1 MNNTEYNKIIKPL
14 LVVNMEKVKNNA
26 VVNEVKNVE
35 NKENK
40 KNALENIF
48 KSFNE
53 NSKGLLT
60 TNLGTKKS
68 SIYKEE
74 LFENIEEKQK
84 KSLRK
89 KFRNMLFSVS
99 KALISETKEENKK
112 SLINT
117 FNDFYKE
124 VYKVHDYSLSS
135 VCNEN
140 LQAEKKEVLI
150 KALEIAKKATK

>member
-1 MNNTEYNKIIKPL
+1 MKKE
-14 LVVNMEKVKNNA
+14 NNA
-26 VVNEVKNVE
+26 VVNESAKVVE
-35 NKENK
+35 NKK
-40 KNALENIF
+40 SSLENIF

-60 TNLGTKKS
+60 TSLGTKKS
-68 SIYKEE
+68 SIYKDE
-74 LFENIEEKQK
+74 LFEGVDEKKK

-99 KALISETKEENKK
+99 KAIVSETKIENKK

-124 VYKVHDYSLSS
+124 VYKVHDYSLQS

-140 LQAEKKEVLI
+140 LQAEKKEVLL
-150 KALEIAKKATK
+150 KALELVKKANN

>member
-1 MNNTEYNKIIKPL
+1 MKE
-14 LVVNMEKVKNNA
+14 VKNNA

-35 NKENK
+35 NKKENK

-48 KSFNE
+48 KTFNE
-53 NSKGLLT
+53 SSKGLLT

-68 SIYKEE
+68 SIYKDE
-74 LFENIEEKQK
+74 LFEGIEEKQK

-99 KALISETKEENKK
+99 KALITEKKEENKK
-112 SLINT
+112 NLINT
-117 FNDFYKE
+117 FNEFYSS
-124 VYKVHDYSLSS
+124 VYKVHDYSLQS

-140 LQAEKKEVLI
+140 LQAEKKEILL
-150 KALEIAKKATK
+150 KALELVKKENQ

>member
-1 MNNTEYNKIIKPL
+1 M
-14 LVVNMEKVKNNA
+14 KNNN
-26 VVNEVKNVE
+26 VNNESAKVVE
-35 NKENK
+35 NNK
-40 KNALENIF
+40 KNSLENIF

-60 TNLGTKKS
+60 TSLGTKKS
-68 SIYKEE
+68 SIYKDE
-74 LFENIEEKQK
+74 LFEGVDEKKK

-99 KALISETKEENKK
+99 KAIVSEKKEENKK

-117 FNDFYKE
+117 FNEFYTE
-124 VYKVHDYSLSS
+124 VYKVHDYSLQS

-140 LQAEKKEVLI
+140 LQAEKKEILL
-150 KALEIAKKATK
+150 KALELVKKENQ

>member
-1 MNNTEYNKIIKPL
+1 M
-14 LVVNMEKVKNNA
+14 KNNN
-26 VVNEVKNVE
+26 VVENNKKVENVQVE
-35 NKENK
+35 NKK
-40 KNALENIF
+40 KNSLENIF
-48 KSFNE
+48 KNFNE

-68 SIYKEE
+68 SIYKDE

>member
-1 MNNTEYNKIIKPL
+1 M
-14 LVVNMEKVKNNA
+14 KNNNVNNESA
-26 VVNEVKNVE
+26 KVVENVE
-35 NKENK
+35 NKKAEK

-60 TNLGTKKS
+60 TNLGTKKF
-68 SIYKEE
+68 SIYKDE

-89 KFRNMLFSVS
+89 KFRNMLFSVA
-99 KALISETKEENKK
+99 KAIVTEKKEENKK
-112 SLINT
+112 SLIDT
-117 FNDFYKE
+117 FNDFYTN

-140 LQAEKKEVLI
+140 LQQEKKEVLL
-150 KALEIAKKATK
+150 KALEIVKKENQ

>member
-1 MNNTEYNKIIKPL
+1 M
-14 LVVNMEKVKNNA
+14 KNNNVNNESA
-26 VVNEVKNVE
+26 KVVENVE
-35 NKENK
+35 NKKAEK

-60 TNLGTKKS
+60 TNLGTKKF
-68 SIYKEE
+68 SIYKDE

-89 KFRNMLFSVS
+89 KFRNMLFSVA
-99 KALISETKEENKK
+99 KAIVTEKKEENKK
-112 SLINT
+112 SLIDT
-117 FNDFYKE
+117 FNDFYTN

-140 LQAEKKEVLI
+140 LQQEKKEVLL
-150 KALEIAKKATK
+150 KALEIIKKENQ